1 MTDQVILLVED
12 NPDDETLMVR
22 SLKKN
27 RITNE
32 VIVAHD
38 GVEALD
44 YLFGTG
50 AYKGRDTSV
59 MPAVVLLDLKLPKVD
74 GMEVLQKIR
83 SEKRTMRLPVVI
95 LTSSKEEY
103 DVARGYQNG
112 CNSYVRKPIDF
123 NGFAAAV
130 GQLGMYWLLLNEA
143 PVFERGLSEHS
154 ISNIA

>member
-1 MTDQVILLVED
+1 MANKIILLVED
-12 NPDDETLMVR
+12 NPDDEVLMMR
-22 SLKKN
+22 SLKKH

-32 VIVAHD
+32 VVVAHD

-44 YLFGTG
+44 YLFAKG
-50 AYKGRDTSV
+50 AHQGRDTNI
-59 MPAVVLLDLKLPKVD
+59 MPALVLLDLKLPKID

-83 SEKRTMRLPVVI
+83 SEQSTMHLPVVI

-103 DVARGYQNG
+103 DVARGYQKG

-123 NGFAAAV
+123 AAFAAAV

-143 PVFERGLSEHS
+143 PILQRD
-154 ISNIA
+154 